1 MSDDLATHAVDAINR
16 NYGGNHTHRAAH
28 AKGFCVEGTFTGSAA
43 AAGLTRAAHF
53 RGAAIP
59 VTVRFSNGSGILSSA
74 DYHVDGRGLAI
85 KFHLPDGSA
94 TDIVCLTQR
103 TFFVRTPEEFL
114 ELTAAR
120 DPDPNTGRPDPVRI
134 GDFLTSHPEAQPA
147 FADVLFAEPVAG
159 YARCEYY
166 GIHAFLWTGADGA
179 SRYVRYHWLPED
191 GVATLTRE
199 DAKARGRDFLR
210 AELEER
216 LARGPAAFKLELQI
230 AEEDDDVSDPTR
242 EWPAE
247 RRRVDAGRLELTQVA
262 NDQDAGCEQLVF
274 DPTRLTDGIEA
285 SPDPILHFRPLA
297 YDVSVRRRL
306 KLG

>member
-1 MSDDLATHAVDAINR
+1 MSDDLATRAVDAINR
-16 NYGGNHTHRAAH
+16 NYGGNHAHRAAH
-28 AKGFCVEGTFTGSAA
+28 AKGFCADGTFTASAA
-43 AAGLTRAAHF
+43 AAGLTRAEPF
-53 RGAAIP
+53 QGGAIP
-59 VTVRFSNGSGILSSA
+59 VTVRFSNGSGSLGSA
-74 DYHVDGRGLAI
+74 DYHVDGRGMAV
-85 KFHLPDGSA
+85 KFRLHDGA
-94 TDIVCLTQR
+94 VTDIVCLTQR

-147 FADVLFAEPVAG
+147 FADVLLAEPVAS
-159 YARCEYY
+159 YARCEYH
-166 GIHAFLWTGADGA
+166 GVHAFKWTGADGA
-179 SRYVRYHWLPED
+179 SRYLRYHWLPED

-199 DAKARGRDFLR
+199 EAKERGRDFLR

-216 LARGPAAFKLELQI
+216 LASGPAAFRLELQI
-230 AEEDDDVSDPTR
+230 AEEEDDVSDPTR

-247 RRRVDAGRLELTQVA
+247 RRRVVAGRLELTQVA
-262 NDQDAGCEQLVF
+262 TDQGAGCEQLVF
-274 DPTRLTDGIEA
+274 DPTRLTKGIEA